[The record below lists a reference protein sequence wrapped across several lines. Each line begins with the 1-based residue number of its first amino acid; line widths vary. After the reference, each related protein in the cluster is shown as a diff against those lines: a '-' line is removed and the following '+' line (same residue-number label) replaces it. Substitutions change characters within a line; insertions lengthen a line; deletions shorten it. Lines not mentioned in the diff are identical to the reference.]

1 MTSPVLQDDEARHR
15 AATDLET
22 TFLVEAG
29 AGTGK
34 TSVLVQR
41 LLTIVRSG
49 RGQLDRLAAIT
60 FTEKAATELR
70 DRLYSEIEAA
80 LAQSL
85 PEQERQLLREA
96 RRQFERAHIA
106 TVHAFCADLLRERP
120 VEARVDPDFAVLD
133 ALETRL
139 LQHEVWRDWLAREMD
154 EGPAALKQAL
164 RADVTLTHL
173 EALRDFLLEHRDS
186 LSLLPA
192 PVEERVAEFARESPR
207 VVERLSEGAQSCVE
221 RTDRAFL
228 QIVALR
234 ELFASVPD
242 DAAWERLLLHPLPI
256 SAKAGAKTNWK
267 PTTALEEVR
276 QGLARLAEVHS
287 NARAAWAHNLT
298 LALAAWLRG
307 YLAAYE
313 EEKRA
318 RGGLD
323 FVDLLLLA
331 RDLLKHD
338 LSVRQYF
345 HNRFRFLL
353 VDEFQDTDPL
363 QAEIIF
369 FLAERVPRAVEWTE
383 VTLQPGKLF
392 LVGDPQQSIYRFR
405 RADLQVYARVR
416 ELIVGQGETLV
427 LATNFRTRAPALTW
441 INDTFTREFA
451 TGGGG
456 QPAYRPLQEARL
468 ENTGKEVVV
477 LPVPGKE
484 EKQDREER
492 RQAEARA
499 VAAFL
504 VRTVGELGLE
514 LWGEQTI
521 HYRDVAIL
529 CRTHQTLEVYEEAL
543 REAGIPYRVIGGRR
557 VAHRE
562 EVEELRALL
571 RAVDRPS
578 DTTALVA
585 TLRSSMFGFSDEDLA
600 AFVGEGGQLDYVVT
614 APPSASSLLGARFA
628 AAFTFLHDLHVR
640 RAHVSPAAL
649 LTDIYTKTHLLPLH
663 SLQPHGAQRV
673 ANLLQMVE
681 TLRTFSQRS
690 AATLTGLNRFL
701 ASQTLA
707 MLENDAPLLED
718 HEPAVRLLTVH
729 QAKGLEF
736 PVVVL
741 ADASYRRQR
750 SNQTGIVERIGG
762 RLALKLGPRDLMCS
776 TLGWREAETQEQE
789 REAAEERRLWY
800 VAATRV
806 RDHLIVPVVLSG
818 GAEAKPTEHWAV
830 TEALS
835 ARLADRTPWKAEAP
849 GSDGSTGVF
858 IYRLPDAALQT
869 EATSVS
875 TSVLFSRVEPDA
887 GALRDFREWE
897 RARAATLASGRQAPA
912 MTTVTTLTASAPW
925 ERAALPDNAEPRRE
939 GQAAGLRFGRA
950 VHAALRRATTHG
962 IAPETAAAVSG
973 VRETEEQAELARLV
987 KNTLASP
994 LMQRARQSESRFAE
1008 VPFSLHL
1015 SGRLL
1020 EGIIDFAF
1028 IENGA
1033 WILMDFKTDH
1043 VAPARANERA
1053 ASYRAQVQLY
1063 ALALERLTHRPI
1075 AELIVFFVRPQHAV
1089 TFSWGEEERR
1099 SAETLVCTLPET
1111 REATA

>member
-1 MTSPVLQDDEARHR
+1 MTSPVLHDGDARQR
-15 AATDLET
+15 AANDLET

-34 TSVLVQR
+34 TTVLVQR
-41 LLTIVRSG
+41 LLRIVRSG

-70 DRLYSEIEAA
+70 DRLYREIEAA
-80 LAQSL
+80 LEQAL
-85 PEQERQLLREA
+85 PENERQLLREA
-96 RRQFERAHIA
+96 RRQFDRAHIA

-120 VEARVDPDFAVLD
+120 VEARIDPDFVVLD

-154 EGPAALKQAL
+154 EGPVALKQAL
-164 RADVTLTHL
+164 RADVTLVHL
-173 EALRDFLLEHRDS
+173 EALRDFLLDQRDS

-192 PVEERVAEFARESPR
+192 RVEDRLAEFAREAPA
-207 VVERLSEGAQSCVE
+207 VIERLGKCAQACIE

-228 QIVALR
+228 QITALQ
-234 ELFASVPD
+234 ELFAAVPD
-242 DAAWERLLLHPLPI
+242 EAAWERLLLHPLAI
-256 SAKAGAKTNWK
+256 SSKAGAKTHWK
-267 PTTALEEVR
+267 PSTALEEAR
-276 QGLARLAEVHS
+276 QSLARLAEVHGT
-287 NARAAWAHNLT
+287 ARAAWAHNLT
-298 LALAAWLRG
+298 VTLAAWLRG
-307 YLAAYE
+307 YLTAYE
-313 EEKRA
+313 ERKRVL
-318 RGGLD
+318 GCLD
-323 FVDLLLLA
+323 FVDLLLCV
-331 RDLLKHD
+331 RDLLKRD

-345 HNRFRFLL
+345 HARFRFLL

-369 FLAERVPRAVEWTE
+369 FLAERVPRAHEWTE

-405 RADLQVYARVR
+405 RADLQVYERVR
-416 ELIVGQGETLV
+416 ELIINQGEALV

-451 TGGGG
+451 ASGGG

-468 ENTGKEVVV
+468 ENTGKEVIM
-477 LPVPGKE
+477 LPVPGRE
-484 EKQDREER
+484 DKQDREER

-504 VRTVGELGLE
+504 VRSVGELGLE
-514 LWGEQTI
+514 MWGEQTV
-521 HYRDVAIL
+521 HYRDIAIL

-571 RAVDRPS
+571 RVVDRPS

-585 TLRSSMFGFSDEDLA
+585 TLRSSLFGFSDEELA
-600 AFVGEGGQLDYVVT
+600 AFVSAGGQLDYMT
-614 APPSASSLLGARFA
+614 QAPPAPAFDARFA
-628 AAFTFLHDLHVR
+628 AAFTFLRDLHVR
-640 RAHVSPAAL
+640 RTSISPAAL
-649 LTDIYTKTHLLPLH
+649 LTEIYTKTHLLPLH

-673 ANLLQMVE
+673 ANLLQLVE

-690 AATLTGLNRFL
+690 AATLTALNRFL

-707 MLENDAPLLED
+707 MLENDAPFLEE

-741 ADASYRRQR
+741 ADAGYRRQHA
-750 SNQTGIVERIGG
+750 SQTGIIERMSG
-762 RLALKLGPRDLMCS
+762 RLELKLGSRDVQCT

-806 RDHLIVPVVLSG
+806 RDHLIVPVVLSSE
-818 GAEAKPTEHWAV
+818 AEAKPTEHWAM
-830 TEALS
+830 TAALAARIAEPTPPEPEAQE
-835 ARLADRTPWKAEAP
+835 RKDTK
-849 GSDGSTGVF
+849 DVF

-869 EATSVS
+869 EATKMA
-875 TSVLFSRVEPDA
+875 TSVLVPHVASDA
-887 GALRDFREWE
+887 KALHDFRAWE
-897 RARAATLASGRQAPA
+897 QARADVLVRGRQTTAI
-912 MTTVTTLTASAPW
+912 TTVTALTAVEPW
-925 ERAALPDNAEPRRE
+925 VRTSPPDEAASPRE
-939 GQAAGLRFGRA
+939 GQASGLRFGRA

-962 IAPETAAAVSG
+962 LAPETAASS
-973 VRETEEQAELARLV
+973 VRTVEEQAEIARLV
-987 KNTLASP
+987 QATLSSP
-994 LMQRARQSESRFAE
+994 LMQRARHSASRFAE

-1028 IENGA
+1028 IEDGA

-1043 VAPARANERA
+1043 VAGAQADARAVG
-1053 ASYRAQVQLY
+1053 YRAQVQLY
-1063 ALALERLTHRPI
+1063 ALALERLTQRPV
-1075 AELIVFFVRPQHAV
+1075 AEVIVFFVRPQHAV
-1089 TFSWGEEERR
+1089 TCPWNDEERCA
-1099 SAETLVCTLPET
+1099 AEMLVRTLPAT
-1111 REATA
+1111 PEAHA